1 MKTNSKTSPCHS
13 ERSEESILLLP
24 SPRKRE
30 SNSSLSLQ
38 RMQESIFNTLSTGN
52 NTLLFAIIFALFSFI
67 LVSCNG
73 EKQQQGK
80 DKGKYEAMNSG
91 TITVFCDASEYEM
104 LKPVFKMY
112 DSVYKDVKLT
122 VNVVSAREAMAKL
135 LSGGTPAIC
144 IARDYLHDEDSLMGV
159 YKVKK
164 HERFKFA
171 EDALVFFT
179 RIESPLDTINES
191 QIKDVLFNNKIQLK
205 TLFKQLK
212 TEPVIA
218 IPNVQSSE
226 YANFKNLMTK
236 NKPVQ
241 RQLKMFAGGDSVRQ
255 FVLDNDAIGIG
266 YLSQIARNPKF
277 KPLSIGYM
285 DSAGKYIKP
294 HVVHQANIVQRF
306 YPYIVNHYVYLLEDR
321 RNLPWWFATF
331 IAKEAAVQRYF
342 KEIGIVP
349 AYANFVLIQ
358 ED

>member
-1 MKTNSKTSPCHS
+1 MKTIKNPCHS
-13 ERSEESILLLP
+13 ELVSESIL
-24 SPRKRE
+24 SQSFPRMRE
-30 SNSSLSLQ
+30 SNLSLSFP
-38 RMQESIFNTLSTGN
+38 RMRESIFNTLTTGN
-52 NTLLFAIIFALFSFI
+52 KTLLFTIIFVLLSFL

-73 EKQQQGK
+73 ERQQKGE

-112 DSVYKDVKLT
+112 DSAYKDVKLT

-135 LSGGTPAIC
+135 LSAGTPAIC
-144 IARDYLHDEDSLMGV
+144 LARDYLHDEDSLMAV

-179 RIESPLDTINES
+179 KIEFPLDTINET

-205 TLFKQLK
+205 SLFKQLK
-212 TEPVIA
+212 SEPVIA
-218 IPNVQSSE
+218 IPNVQTSE
-226 YANFKNLMTK
+226 YANFKNLVTK

-241 RQLKMFAGGDSVRQ
+241 RQLKMFEGGEAVRQ
-255 FVLDNDAIGIG
+255 FVLDNDAIGVG

-277 KPLSIGYM
+277 KPLSIGFK
-285 DSAGKYIKP
+285 DSTGKYIKP
-294 HVVHQANIVQRF
+294 HIVHQANIVQRF

-342 KEIGIVP
+342 KDIGIVP